1 VAGAANPPVHD
12 EETTKPMAKTGI
24 LWVAK
29 RTVLV
34 RWRFD
39 DEALGFIGVADDWG
53 VYWRASGVEAMQDFG
68 LFSAKVARRTTYV
81 FHPRQRLALPTEY
94 PRWSLPSP
102 VSEWADEMRRKIPE
116 PLLAALKQAQAEDEA
131 AHWTRRQ

>member
-1 VAGAANPPVHD
+1 
-12 EETTKPMAKTGI
+12 MAKTGI

-39 DEALGFIGVADDWG
+39 DEPLGFIGVADDGG
-53 VYWRASGVEAMQDFG
+53 VYWRASGIEAMRDFG

-81 FHPRQRLALPTEY
+81 FLPRQRLTLPIEY
-94 PRWSLPSP
+94 PGSSLPSP
-102 VSEWADEMRRKIPE
+102 ISEWADEMRRKIPE
-116 PLLAALKQAQAEDEA
+116 PVLTALKQAQGEHEA
-131 AHWTRRQ
+131 ADAAHRTRRR